1 MDGVRVYCAWRS
13 NPFAFTTLFRRGR
26 KLSMLCASC
35 GLACFADGGNLND
48 IEQMWIKNEYET
60 IHTRLSS
67 LACRLANQTRIAV

>member
-1 MDGVRVYCAWRS
+1 MDGVRVYCVWRS

-48 IEQMWIKNEYET
+48 IEQMWIKNE
-60 IHTRLSS
+60 
-67 LACRLANQTRIAV
+67 

>member
-1 MDGVRVYCAWRS
+1 
-13 NPFAFTTLFRRGR
+13 
-26 KLSMLCASC
+26 MLCASC